1 MKEKIDNNIPD
12 FGEFE
17 QKLSTE
23 VSNDSI
29 NIDLGKLLK
38 TLLANWKIILICSLG
53 ASLIGLVMGLSIP
66 KTYTTTTV
74 IAPELTTRGNAGG
87 LTSLANLA
95 GVNINSMAVT
105 DAMHPDMYPAIVKS
119 TDFVVSLFDMPV
131 EVSTKDGIVQTDLYD
146 YILNYCKSPWW
157 TPILGLPHIA
167 KDWVVSLFSKEDDDE
182 DGAEGYAT
190 INPLRLTKE
199 QEKVVKA
206 LGSSIKISV
215 EKKTYILTIQ
225 ATSQD
230 KIIAAQLANKVVENL
245 QRFVIDYRTERTRHN
260 VEYYQKVVSE
270 AKSEYLKA
278 QHAYASYVDSHQGMA
293 RRSYEIESQ
302 RLQSEANLRYQLYNS
317 MSQLLLQTEAK
328 VQLESPV
335 LVVIQ
340 KGLANRIGKPSK
352 VKLMILWFILG
363 AFCGI
368 GYFIF
373 FKNN

>member
-66 KTYTTTTV
+66 KTYTTTTIV
-74 IAPELTTRGNAGG
+74 APELTTRGNAGG

-95 GVNINSMAVT
+95 GINLNSMTVT

-119 TDFVVSLFDMPV
+119 TDFMASLFDMPV
-131 EVSTKDGIVQTDLYD
+131 DVSTKDGLVHTDLYD

-157 TPILGLPHIA
+157 TPVIGAPMML
-167 KDWVVSLFSKEDDDE
+167 KDKLMSLFKEE
-182 DGAEGYAT
+182 DAFDNGEGHAE
-190 INPLRLTKE
+190 INPLRLTRE
-199 QEKVVKA
+199 QERVVKA
-206 LGSSIKISV
+206 LSQSVKISV

-225 ATSQD
+225 ATAQD
-230 KIIAAQLANKVVENL
+230 RIVAAQLANKVVENL
-245 QRFVIDYRTERTRHN
+245 QRFVIDYRTERTRQN
-260 VEYYQKVVSE
+260 VDYYQKVVLE
-270 AKSEYLKA
+270 AKTEYFKA

-302 RLQSEANLRYQLYNS
+302 RLQNEANLRYQLYNS
-317 MSQLLLQTEAK
+317 LSQQLLQTEAK

-352 VKLMILWFILG
+352 MKLMMFTFVMGLFATIIITLL
-363 AFCGI
+363 
-368 GYFIF
+368 
-373 FKNN
+373 KK